1 VESSHLLMP
10 SQFRPKSE
18 TGFGSKVNLGRSTR
32 KTPLARSNVKGV
44 RDKAA
49 RSSPSSSSSLV

>member
-18 TGFGSKVNLGRSTR
+18 TGFGSKVNLGRST
-32 KTPLARSNVKGV
+32 TPLARSNVKGV